1 MPGPSMACKD
11 VDLTSF
17 MIPVQFSWR
26 PSQAAGEPAEAAVV
40 TGRGRLLHATL
51 GGQLESHRD
60 ASTEVVS
67 SAAWSLDGSLLA
79 VASSRRIIVADVDKD
94 VVFRAAAKLPV
105 SQSTVILVSARVMRA
120 HLSFMPRRS
129 FEVDGSLLAVASS
142 RRIVADRDKDV
153 IFRAT
158 VKLPVSQR
166 GALG

>member
-1 MPGPSMACKD
+1 MACKD
-11 VDLTSF
+11 VDLTAF

-26 PSQAAGEPAEAAVV
+26 PSQAAAEPAEAAVV
-40 TGRGRLLHATL
+40 TDRGRLLHATL

-79 VASSRRIIVADVDKD
+79 VASGRRIIVADVDRD
-94 VVFRAAAKLPV
+94 AVFRAAAKLPV

-120 HLSFMPRRS
+120 HLSFMHRRNS
-129 FEVDGSLLAVASS
+129 KVDGSLLAVASS
-142 RRIVADRDKDV
+142 RRIHVADMDKDV
-153 IFRAT
+153 VFRAT
-158 VKLPVSQR
+158 AKLPASQR